1 MKYRESLHKRSY
13 LRMDYKNDARCV
25 GKCVYVCVCR
35 TYGGTIAFTIGVGD
49 ILCTYVRRPRRGW
62 TRRNPVLWS
71 CNAIKLHTTSKLRN
85 STEAHKATL
94 IPTFAS
100 LQTFYRFHKIISKPV
115 TCPVASSNQHNSG
128 WWGEGE
134 MEGWVVFE
142 GGVSPGACLIASANF
157 CGSTRGISETD
168 DRTNFVEIH
177 NRWIVDMINTSRL
190 TRCFRPSRWPML
202 MDEKHSSVKAVCF
215 YRIAEKVLLFLSPR
229 LFLRPFFSVFLFMT

>member
-13 LRMDYKNDARCV
+13 LRMDYKNDPRCV
-25 GKCVYVCVCR
+25 GKCVCVER
-35 TYGGTIAFTIGVGD
+35 MARTIAFTIGVGD
-49 ILCTYVRRPRRGW
+49 TLCTYIRRPRRGW
-62 TRRNPVLWS
+62 TRRNPVLRS

-100 LQTFYRFHKIISKPV
+100 LQTFYRFHKIIPKPV

-128 WWGEGE
+128 GGE

-142 GGVSPGACLIASANF
+142 GSVSPGACLIASANF

-215 YRIAEKVLLFLSPR
+215 YRIAEKVLLFFSPR
-229 LFLRPFFSVFLFMT
+229 LFLLPLFSVFLFMT